1 MNKGKIV
8 FIAGLAL
15 MFVSYFL
22 PYAHMERKTERDY
35 RDREVVVQPEA
46 THIFLSMAA
55 VKDIDKCDSESD
67 GARALLADKVMPEN
81 KLKPLDVVLSLFI
94 PILALVLIFFA
105 VKPEQVDKIKFGAK
119 INYFSLLVL
128 MLFSLCFVV
137 LGIAGSIVPVT
148 LALLK
153 LPVEAESYLSV
164 APVLMFIGL
173 VATLVGYY
181 TEKGVI
187 NFSKVQVAS
196 EGPVLT
202 IYKSFSK
209 VVLYLLIAFS
219 SVISALAVI
228 FLSKSI
234 FIGGSLG
241 LLIGAVIAD
250 ISWTIIFALPRVLEK
265 IANKNN

>member
-1 MNKGKIV
+1 MNKSKIIY
-8 FIAGLAL
+8 IAGLVL

-22 PYAHMERKTERDY
+22 PYAHMERKTEKDY
-35 RDREVVVQPEA
+35 RGREVVVQPEA

-67 GARALLADKVMPEN
+67 SASAYLASKIMPEN

-94 PILALVLIFFA
+94 PILALVLIGFA
-105 VKPEQVDKIKFGAK
+105 VCPELVNKIKFGAK
-119 INYFSLLVL
+119 INYFALIVL

-137 LGIAGSIVPVT
+137 LGTVGSLGPVIA
-148 LALLK
+148 ALLK
-153 LPVEAESYLSV
+153 LPVTGESYLSA

-173 VATLVGYY
+173 VVTLVGYY
-181 TEKGVI
+181 AEKGLI
-187 NFSKVQVAS
+187 NLSEVQVAS

-202 IYKSFSK
+202 IYKSFAK
-209 VVLYLLIAFS
+209 LVLYLLIALG
-219 SVISALAVI
+219 SVLSALTVI
-228 FLSKSI
+228 FMSKSI

-241 LLIGAVIAD
+241 LLIGAVVAD

-265 IANKNN
+265 VANKNN

>member
-55 VKDIDKCDSESD
+55 VSD

-137 LGIAGSIVPVT
+137 LGIAGSIGPVT

>member
-128 MLFSLCFVV
+128 MLFSLCFVA
-137 LGIAGSIVPVT
+137 LGIKSPHF
-148 LALLK
+148 
-153 LPVEAESYLSV
+153 SV

-265 IANKNN
+265 IANKNTPTLPT

>member
-1 MNKGKIV
+1 MNKSKIV

-67 GARALLADKVMPEN
+67 GARALLASKVMPEN
-81 KLKPLDVVLSLFI
+81 KLNPLDVVLSLFI

-137 LGIAGSIVPVT
+137 LGIAGSI